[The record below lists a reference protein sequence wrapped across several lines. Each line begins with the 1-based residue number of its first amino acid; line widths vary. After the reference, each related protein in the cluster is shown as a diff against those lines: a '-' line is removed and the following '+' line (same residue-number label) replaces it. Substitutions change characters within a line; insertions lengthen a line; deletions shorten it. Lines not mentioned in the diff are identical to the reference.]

1 VTKFQQQPF
10 SIIRMGFEVKV
21 DGTKSEATV
30 TKTASRNPD
39 GSSEFSSNV
48 GSADYDLLRDIKPI
62 LIVGRCLSVIPF
74 SGVFGNNASHLN
86 FRYY

>member
-1 VTKFQQQPF
+1 
-10 SIIRMGFEVKV
+10 MGFEVKI
-21 DGTKSEATV
+21 DGSRSKANI

-62 LIVGRCLSVIPF
+62 LIVGRCLSVIPL
-74 SGVFGNNASHLN
+74 SGVFDSKASHLN
-86 FRYY
+86 FRYF